1 MLDIVTV
8 ATFALVACLAWL
20 FARMVFGFQQR
31 PVPSRLAA
39 AGPAEIP
46 SRDRPGGQ
54 LVETLAGQLP
64 QAPFDHGEL
73 ARDLRRAGC
82 YRPGARSEFLAMR
95 NALAILAVV
104 LTGILAVAIGPAR
117 QELVVR
123 TVVGGLVVAL
133 VLWALPRVV
142 LALRGRRRVER
153 IRNALP
159 NAMDMVSMCVAGGLP
174 LHDALAHVGRE
185 IADAHPDLAVEL
197 AILRQ
202 QTELSTLSH
211 AFQQFAERI
220 DIEETAALASL
231 VAQNQRLGIG
241 AVDAIREYTDG
252 LRLKRRHLADELAGK
267 AQWRMLF
274 PVVLC
279 LVPSVLIL
287 LWGPGMLEM
296 WKFFQSLAG
305 PMTPAP

>member
-8 ATFALVACLAWL
+8 AAFALIACLAWL
-20 FARMVFGFQQR
+20 FARTIFGFQQG
-31 PVPSRLAA
+31 PSPRRLAA
-39 AGPAEIP
+39 AGPPEIRGP
-46 SRDRPGGQ
+46 ASLGGR
-54 LVETLAGQLP
+54 LVESLAGQLP

-95 NALAILAVV
+95 NAWAILAVV
-104 LTGILAVAIGPAR
+104 LPGILGVAIGPTR
-117 QELVVR
+117 Q
-123 TVVGGLVVAL
+123 GLVVETIIGGLAVAA
-133 VLWALPRVV
+133 VLWSQPRVL
-142 LALRGRRRVER
+142 LAVRGRRRVER

-197 AILRQ
+197 AIIRQ
-202 QTELSTLSH
+202 QTDLSSLSY

-241 AVDAIREYTDG
+241 AVDAICEYADSI
-252 LRLKRRHLADELAGK
+252 RLKRRHLADELAGK
-267 AQWRMLF
+267 AQWRLLF

-287 LWGPGMLEM
+287 LWGPGILEM
-296 WKFFQSLAG
+296 WKFFQSLAA